1 MKYYCTHCKEP
12 VLLVSM
18 DIEDERYE
26 YCPLCGND
34 HNLVPFTGQPSQKET
49 SAASIIKPSTKHI
62 DFAEWQAKEFE
73 LEKKQDRAIDAYHN
87 ALDAGHERQEAE
99 REYKKIMS
107 NVHTK

>member
-12 VLLVSM
+12 VLLASM

-34 HNLVPFTGQPSQKET
+34 HNLIRFTGQPSDKEQR
-49 SAASIIKPSTKHI
+49 AAMIKEPSLKHI
-62 DFAEWQAKEFE
+62 DFAQWQAKELE

-87 ALDAGHERQEAE
+87 ALDAGYEKEEAE
-99 REYKKIMS
+99 REYK
-107 NVHTK
+107 NVMRS